1 MSPTTISYDEL
12 KQEFTQQLQKTEHGV
27 LATSDGNYVTAREM
41 MILSD
46 GIKIW
51 CFTGENSRKFKQMQA
66 MKSFST
72 SQHSP

>member
-41 MILSD
+41 MLLSD
-46 GIKIW
+46 GIKI
-51 CFTGENSRKFKQMQA
+51 
-66 MKSFST
+66 
-72 SQHSP
+72 